1 MFSITDGQIFLESD
15 LFNSGMR
22 PAVNVGLSV
31 SRVGGAAQTKAMKKA
46 AGSIRI
52 DLAQYREME
61 VFTQFSSDLDPETKE
76 QLQFGKGLMEMLKQ
90 PLCHPL
96 SLAQQVI
103 SLVVA
108 ENKLMLDVDVK
119 DIKPFQMNMLDYFAT
134 KHPEIGKEI
143 EEKKVLSDEL
153 KDKILEVAKE
163 YKSIS

>member
-1 MFSITDGQIFLESD
+1 MSNFADLGLPEKILTALNAIHFNTPTPIQQQSIPVALQGHDILGS
-15 LFNSGMR
+15 
-22 PAVNVGLSV
+22 
-31 SRVGGAAQTKAMKKA
+31 AQTGTGKTA
-46 AGSIRI
+46 AFAIPMI
-52 DLAQYREME
+52 VHLLEN
-61 VFTQFSSDLDPETKE
+61 
-76 QLQFGKGLMEMLKQ
+76 
-90 PLCHPL
+90 PL
-96 SLAQQVI
+96 SCALVLLPTRELAQQVI